1 MFCSCHATILRKTNH
16 FFILFFQRF
25 SAFYPFFNFF
35 LKRSVFLLSVVLGDA
50 QMGRLYFVAPHSN
63 NIEQQRTTRDNFFV
77 CCFGLSLARRS
88 NNDMLR
94 YQRNMRNNST
104 NSGELLGIYAEI
116 KIKTSTFATI
126 LAICGYIDK

>member
-50 QMGRLYFVAPHSN
+50 PMGRLYFVAPHSN
-63 NIEQQRTTRDNFFV
+63 NIEQHRTTRDNFLFV
-77 CCFGLSLARRS
+77 VLDCHLHGGATMICCIDDATYGTTRPTRANYWGF
-88 NNDMLR
+88 
-94 YQRNMRNNST
+94 MRK
-104 NSGELLGIYAEI
+104 L
-116 KIKTSTFATI
+116 K
-126 LAICGYIDK
+126 